1 MAIPI
6 HPGLQNGPIYL
17 DYNATTPVDPIV
29 VDAMLPYLSTHFGNP
44 SSGHSYAAPMR
55 QAMGMA
61 RERVAQVLHCQ
72 PNEVIFTGGGSES
85 DTLAIRGAAL
95 TFRQRGN
102 HIITQVTEHPAV
114 LNVCNSLERLHG
126 FRVTYLPVDTQ
137 GRVSVTDVEAAIT
150 DQTVL
155 ITIMHAN
162 NETGTLQ
169 PIAEIAEIAHRHGVI
184 VHTDAAQSVG
194 KIPTFIDELGVDML
208 TVAGHKLY
216 APKGI
221 GAFYIRNGLQ
231 LEPAIY
237 GGGQE
242 RGLRAGTENIAYM
255 VGLGAACELAYEQLT
270 VSQPRL
276 HHLRNLLQHRLE
288 QHLPYAVHLNG
299 HPIERL
305 PNTLNVS
312 IDDVSGEEVLEATPE
327 IASSTGSA
335 CHEGN
340 TEPSS
345 VLTAMGLSREHA
357 LGALR
362 LTLGRWSTEADVEK
376 ASILLAKSIDAS
388 RQKHYNRSLSAL
400 VTKKYDIPF
409 YERK

>member
-1 MAIPI
+1 MREEMVMTI

-17 DYNATTPVDPIV
+17 DYNATTPVDPVV

-55 QAMGMA
+55 QAMGLA
-61 RERVAQVLHCQ
+61 RERVGQLLHCQ
-72 PNEVIFTGGGSES
+72 SNEVIFTGGGSES

-95 TFRQRGN
+95 ASQKRGN

-114 LNVCNSLERLHG
+114 LNVCNALERLHG
-126 FRVTYLPVDTQ
+126 FRVTYLPVDVQ
-137 GRVSVTDVEAAIT
+137 GRVSVADVEAAMT
-150 DQTVL
+150 DHTVL

-169 PIAEIAEIAHRHGVI
+169 PIAEIAEIAHRHDVI
-184 VHTDAAQSVG
+184 VHTDAAQSIG
-194 KIPTFIDELGVDML
+194 KIPAFIDELGVDML

-216 APKGI
+216 SPKGI
-221 GAFYIRNGLQ
+221 GALYVRSGLS

-242 RGLRAGTENIAYM
+242 QGHRSGTENIAYM
-255 VGLGAACELAYEQLT
+255 VALGEASKLALEQLD

-276 HHLRNLLQHRLE
+276 RLLRDLLQHELEKRLPDI
-288 QHLPYAVHLNG
+288 LHLNG
-299 HPIERL
+299 HVTERL
-305 PNTLNVS
+305 PNTLNIS
-312 IDDVSGEEVLEATPE
+312 IDDVSGEEVLAATPE

-345 VLTAMGLSREHA
+345 VLTAMGISRERA

-362 LTLGRWSTEADVEK
+362 LTLGRWSTAAEVER
-376 ASILLAKSIDAS
+376 ASVLLAKSVDAL
-388 RQKHYNRSLSAL
+388 RQKRYNR
-400 VTKKYDIPF
+400 V
-409 YERK
+409 

>member
-1 MAIPI
+1 MREEMVMTI

-17 DYNATTPVDPIV
+17 DYNATTPVDPV
-29 VDAMLPYLSTHFGNP
+29 VADAMLPYLSTHFGNP

-55 QAMGMA
+55 QAMGLA
-61 RERVAQVLHCQ
+61 RERVGQLLHCQ
-72 PNEVIFTGGGSES
+72 PDEVIFTGGGSES
-85 DTLAIRGAAL
+85 DTLAIRGVAL
-95 TFRQRGN
+95 MLRQRGN

-114 LNVCNSLERLHG
+114 LNVCNALERLYG
-126 FRVTYLPVDTQ
+126 FRVTYLPVDAQ
-137 GRVSVTDVEAAIT
+137 GRVSVADVEAAIT

-155 ITIMHAN
+155 VTIMHAN

-169 PIAEIAEIAHRHGVI
+169 PIVEIAEIAHRHDVI

-221 GAFYIRNGLQ
+221 GALYVRSGLS

-242 RGLRAGTENIAYM
+242 QGRRSGTENIAYM
-255 VGLGAACELAYEQLT
+255 VALGEASKLALEQLD

-276 HHLRNLLQHRLE
+276 RLLRDLLQHALE
-288 QHLPYAVHLNG
+288 KQLPGTLHLNG
-299 HPIERL
+299 HVTERL
-305 PNTLNVS
+305 PNTLNIS
-312 IDDVSGEEVLEATPE
+312 IDDVSGEEVLTATTE

-345 VLTAMGLSREHA
+345 VLTAMGISREHA
-357 LGALR
+357 LSALR
-362 LTLGRWSTEADVEK
+362 LTLGRWSTAAEVER
-376 ASILLAKSIDAS
+376 ASVLLAKTVDAL
-388 RQKHYNRSLSAL
+388 RQKRYNR
-400 VTKKYDIPF
+400 V
-409 YERK
+409 